1 MSLLNIKLHEPHSLA
16 DALKLLRELEDTRI
30 LAGGTD
36 LLVDLKEGLVEAKHL
51 VSLKK
56 IEELKNIKTQDDLI
70 RIGALVT
77 PNELAGSSLIQNYLP
92 ALSEASGSMASLQ
105 IRSMATIGGNIVSAV
120 PSADLPPS
128 LIAADASVSLVCS
141 EDTREVA
148 LIEFFRGPRVSVC
161 RGEEILTEILI
172 PIPKSN
178 TGISYQKVMLRK
190 ANALAVASVA
200 AKITLNNGK
209 RKIEKASVVLGA
221 VAPTP
226 LLALEASEGLLGKAP
241 SDSLFHKA
249 ALAAKDECSPITD
262 IRGSIWYRKQ
272 IVEVLTQR
280 ALKEALSRA
289 QEGGKDRNAEMS

>member
-16 DALKLLRELEDTRI
+16 DALKLLRELEDTLI

-36 LLVDLKEGLVEAKHL
+36 LLVELKEGSPEAEHL
-51 VSLKK
+51 ISLKK
-56 IEELKNIKTQDDLI
+56 IEELKGIKTQDSQI

-77 PNELAGSSLIQNYLP
+77 PNELAGSSIIQNYLP

-148 LIEFFRGPRVSVC
+148 LIEFFQGPRLSVC

-172 PIPKSN
+172 PIPKGN

-190 ANALAVASVA
+190 TNALAVASVS
-200 AKITLNNGK
+200 AKITLNNENG
-209 RKIEKASVVLGA
+209 KIEKASVVLGA

-226 LLALEASEGLLGKAP
+226 LLALEASKGLQGKIP
-241 SDSLFHKA
+241 SDNLFQKA
-249 ALAAKDECSPITD
+249 ALTAKDECSPITD

-272 IVEVLTQR
+272 IVEVLTIR

-289 QEGGKDRNAEMS
+289 QEGGKNRNAELP

>member
-16 DALKLLRELEDTRI
+16 DALKRLRELEDSRI

-36 LLVDLKEGLVEAKHL
+36 LLVDLKEGLAETKHL
-51 VSLKK
+51 ISLKK
-56 IEELKNIKTQDDLI
+56 IEELKGIKTQDGQI

-92 ALSEASGSMASLQ
+92 ALFEASGSMASMQ

-148 LIEFFRGPRVSVC
+148 LIEFFQGPRVSVC

-172 PIPKSN
+172 PIPKDN

-190 ANALAVASVA
+190 ANALAVVSVA
-200 AKITLNNGK
+200 VKITLKNG
-209 RKIEKASVVLGA
+209 KIEKASVVLGA

-226 LLALEASEGLLGKAP
+226 LLVLEASKGLQGKVP

-249 ALAAKDECSPITD
+249 ALTAKDVCSPITD

-272 IVEVLTQR
+272 IIEVLTQR

-289 QEGGKDRNAEMS
+289 QEGRKDRNTEMP

>member
-1 MSLLNIKLHEPHSLA
+1 MSLLNSKLHEPHSLA
-16 DALKLLRELEDTRI
+16 DALKLLREIEDTRI

-36 LLVDLKEGLVEAKHL
+36 LLVDLKEGSTEAKHL
-51 VSLKK
+51 ISLRK
-56 IEELKNIKTQDDLI
+56 IEELKGIKTQDDRI
-70 RIGALVT
+70 RIGAMVT
-77 PNELAGSSLIQNYLP
+77 PNELASNSLIQKYLP
-92 ALSEASGSMASLQ
+92 ALSEASGSMASKQ

-128 LIAADASVSLVCS
+128 LMAADASVLLICS

-148 LIEFFRGPRVSVC
+148 LLEFFSGPRLSIC

-172 PIPKSN
+172 PMPRDN

-209 RKIEKASVVLGA
+209 IEKAAVVLGA

-226 LLALEASEGLLGKAP
+226 LLALEASESLLGKVP
-241 SDSLFHKA
+241 SDSLFHRA
-249 ALAAKDECSPITD
+249 SLIAKDESSPITD

-280 ALKEALSRA
+280 TLKEALSRA
-289 QEGGKDRNAEMS
+289 QEGGKDRNAELS